1 LGQDDKLGTSTILIL
16 TKKSQVTQERLSSQE
31 RKRKRKSIRSYKRGN
46 KMAEN
51 HRQPDVKEKQQTVL
65 SSSPPYKEREEK
77 LKTPS

>member
-1 LGQDDKLGTSTILIL
+1 
-16 TKKSQVTQERLSSQE
+16 
-31 RKRKRKSIRSYKRGN
+31 
-46 KMAEN
+46 MAEN